1 MVVSVLERRTEVG
14 LRRALGANKGQ
25 IRGQF
30 LTESV
35 ALATLGGILG
45 TLLGL
50 TVTISY
56 AAHHHWP
63 LVVPVSSTLAGLGG
77 AVLVGVLAGVYPSMR
92 AAALPPTEALAG
104 R

>member
-1 MVVSVLERRTEVG
+1 MVVSALERRTEVG

-63 LVVPVSSTLAGLGG
+63 LVVPVSSTLTGLGG